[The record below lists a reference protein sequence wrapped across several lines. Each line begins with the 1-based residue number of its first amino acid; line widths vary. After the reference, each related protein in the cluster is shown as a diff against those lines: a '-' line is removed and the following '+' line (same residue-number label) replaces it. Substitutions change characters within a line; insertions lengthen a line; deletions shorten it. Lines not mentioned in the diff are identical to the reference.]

1 MRCLLQKLIRY
12 WIEIQSN
19 FFCFKFNLQSLLLIN
34 TMLYTDKRTIEIKE
48 GITERINNAWRF
60 TTFGLILQKRRY
72 LLLTLRGC
80 AEKSLLHTM
89 QKFQRGS
96 FCTFIQ
102 FFFLFFCFFV
112 LFLFLFLFFCF
123 VLHQGLRND
132 FKAAMERVD
141 QEYLAELIKQQVC
154 SHQTKSDK
162 KVNKWSLLNTWV
174 KNLRNVCQIVSD
186 TAA

>member
-19 FFCFKFNLQSLLLIN
+19 FFCFKFNIYSLLMIN
-34 TMLYTDKRTIEIKE
+34 TMLYTDKRTTEIKG
-48 GITERINNAWRF
+48 GITVRINNAWRF
-60 TTFGLILQKRRY
+60 TTFCLILQKHKY
-72 LLLTLRGC
+72 LLLTLRSC
-80 AEKSLLHTM
+80 TEKSLLHTM
-89 QKFQRGS
+89 EKFQRGS

-102 FFFLFFCFFV
+102 FFFLFFFFSFFFV
-112 LFLFLFLFFCF
+112 LLFFF

-154 SHQTKSDK
+154 SHQTKSDQK
-162 KVNKWSLLNTWV
+162 S
-174 KNLRNVCQIVSD
+174 
-186 TAA
+186 

>member
-12 WIEIQSN
+12 WIEIQSK
-19 FFCFKFNLQSLLLIN
+19 FFCFKFNLYSLLMIN
-34 TMLYTDKRTIEIKE
+34 TMLYTDKRTTEIKE

-60 TTFGLILQKRRY
+60 TTFCLILQKHKY

-96 FCTFIQ
+96 FCTFTQ
-102 FFFLFFCFFV
+102 FFFLFFCFFFV
-112 LFLFLFLFFCF
+112 FFFFVFFFVFFLFFCF

-154 SHQTKSDK
+154 SHRTKDDK
-162 KVNKWSLLNTWV
+162 KN
-174 KNLRNVCQIVSD
+174 
-186 TAA
+186 

>member
-19 FFCFKFNLQSLLLIN
+19 FFCFKFNLYSLLMIN
-34 TMLYTDKRTIEIKE
+34 TMLYTDKRTTEIKE

-60 TTFGLILQKRRY
+60 TTFCLILQKHKY
-72 LLLTLRGC
+72 LLLTLKSC

-102 FFFLFFCFFV
+102 FFFLFFCFLFFFV
-112 LFLFLFLFFCF
+112 FLFFFLFFCF
-123 VLHQGLRND
+123 FFVFLFCFAPGFEEWLQSRHGKSGSGI
-132 FKAAMERVD
+132 FSRV
-141 QEYLAELIKQQVC
+141 
-154 SHQTKSDK
+154 
-162 KVNKWSLLNTWV
+162 N
-174 KNLRNVCQIVSD
+174 
-186 TAA
+186 

>member
-1 MRCLLQKLIRY
+1 
-12 WIEIQSN
+12 
-19 FFCFKFNLQSLLLIN
+19 
-34 TMLYTDKRTIEIKE
+34 MLYTDKRTTEIKE

-60 TTFGLILQKRRY
+60 TTFCLILEKHRY

-80 AEKSLLHTM
+80 AEKSILHTM
-89 QKFQRGS
+89 EKFQRGS

-102 FFFLFFCFFV
+102 FLSFFLSFFLFFFCFFFV
-112 LFLFLFLFFCF
+112 LLFFF

-174 KNLRNVCQIVSD
+174 KILRNVCQIVSH